1 MRIPQRAPSF
11 AKSRGSSMF
20 QEGLQRRKLGNKYLH
35 PSTRRLAHLVGA
47 SRLEWS
53 LRHIVL
59 DKGFVT
65 APSAPRPSQ
74 TKISLGSKKAADSRA
89 ASDPSE
95 QAIPVAVPTKAD
107 TVSTSIA
114 DLQITRASIK
124 RGNEKTAPRV
134 PILEPIMNWSTDQ
147 LGEKIAEDILRH
159 LRTLCRK
166 RSSLSENKFAAK
178 DERIQD
184 LESKL
189 TAAKN
194 KATGFEREVVLAKQ
208 AAEEAA
214 NRMKDVNSLARFLC

>member
-1 MRIPQRAPSF
+1 MTTSSSEPRRIIRT
-11 AKSRGSSMF
+11 RGLKPPTTA
-20 QEGLQRRKLGNKYLH
+20 ELKD
-35 PSTRRLAHLVGA
+35 
-47 SRLEWS
+47 
-53 LRHIVL
+53 IVL

-74 TKISLGSKKAADSRA
+74 TKISLGSKKSADSRA

-107 TVSTSIA
+107 TVPTSIA

-124 RGNEKTAPRV
+124 RGNEKTAPR
-134 PILEPIMNWSTDQ
+134 Q
-147 LGEKIAEDILRH
+147 KH

-166 RSSLSENKFAAK
+166 RSSLCENKFAAK

-214 NRMKDVNSLARFLC
+214 NRMKDVNSLARFLY